1 MVGSFHECTQL
12 YERDESSALATR
24 VIRDAGIPHPAIRVG
39 VVSIRV
45 TVGLCFTTRRP
56 VTLLKLINGAR
67 HVLGIQHGNQS
78 GQRLFSIP
86 RSSIA
91 ETLVFIVIVMALIAA
106 TAMWGYSAGGCGYSG
121 KGRRRHTDTTM
132 HPYLSWCR
140 TRWGRLRQRGRV
152 AGRRPLPG
160 VRARLLA

>member
-1 MVGSFHECTQL
+1 M
-12 YERDESSALATR
+12 
-24 VIRDAGIPHPAIRVG
+24 
-39 VVSIRV
+39 
-45 TVGLCFTTRRP
+45 
-56 VTLLKLINGAR
+56 TLLKLINGAR

-132 HPYLSWCR
+132 HPYLLWCR